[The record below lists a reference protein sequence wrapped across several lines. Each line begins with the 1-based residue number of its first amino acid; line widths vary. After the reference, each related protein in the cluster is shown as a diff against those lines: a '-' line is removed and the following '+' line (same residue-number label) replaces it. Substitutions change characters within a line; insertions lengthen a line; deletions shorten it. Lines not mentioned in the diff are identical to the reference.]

1 MASAKKRSP
10 LKGKGGLVALAV
22 MLGLGIWLW
31 MDFQKPVA
39 DPNSPK
45 AAESMGF
52 RSDDVQRVE
61 VHRPSGTL
69 VLTKSGGDWRFEQ
82 PGSYAANP
90 DNVKNWLRGLLDDAE
105 ARKVEEKQPNLA
117 EFGLDKPQV
126 EAIFKTGG
134 GTRTLQIGKEFKT
147 PSEKKGS
154 LYYARDASSGRVFM
168 LPSSEVDALRDKKV
182 DDLRDKRLLVLKDD
196 KDVKSIT
203 IQRGGSQT
211 QVSTPDVSGTIHRG
225 GETLVLT
232 RSGEDKWK
240 LDQPIQAPAQADDVS
255 TLISRLKNAEAD
267 RFVEDNAKDLAQYGL
282 DKPRLTAELTTG
294 KGMLGLLFGKAD
306 KDGKVYAMAQGGR
319 AVTQVS
325 KFTWEDIDSQ
335 SKPEKLRD
343 RQLISLDKEKIRTV
357 ELHNPKG
364 AIKLRKISD
373 TEWQWMD
380 PTDPKKPK
388 ANVEKCKQVVDRA
401 AGQATSFVEEAPK
414 DLTKYG
420 LDRPQVTVIMSDGQG
435 TQTLTIGKKTKDGY
449 YAKGAPNAVFLVST
463 FTFDDLNLKHDDF
476 NEAAK

>member
-22 MLGLGIWLW
+22 MAGLGIWLW
-31 MDFQKPVA
+31 MDLQKPIV
-39 DPNSPK
+39 DPNAPK
-45 AAESMGF
+45 TAESMGV
-52 RSDDVQRVE
+52 RSEEVQRVE
-61 VHRPSGTL
+61 VRRPAGPL
-69 VLTKSGGDWRFEQ
+69 VLVKSGGNWRFEQ
-82 PGSYAANP
+82 PGSYSANP

-105 ARKVEEKQPNLA
+105 ARKVEEKQPNLT

-126 EAIFKTGG
+126 EAVFKTGG

-147 PSEKKGS
+147 PAEKKAS
-154 LYYARDASSGRVFM
+154 LYYARDAGSGRVFM
-168 LPSSEVDALRDKKV
+168 LPASEVEGLRDKKV
-182 DDLRDKRLLVLKDD
+182 DDLRDKRLLALKDD
-196 KDVKSIT
+196 KDVKSISV
-203 IQRGGSQT
+203 Q
-211 QVSTPDVSGTIHRG
+211 RG
-225 GETLVLT
+225 GETLMLT

-240 LDQPIQAPAQADDVS
+240 LDQPIQAPAQTDDVS

-267 RFVEDNAKDLAQYGL
+267 RFVEDGAKELAKYGL
-282 DKPRLTAELTTG
+282 DKPQLTAELTTG
-294 KGMLGLLFGKAD
+294 KGMLGLAFGKAE
-306 KDGKVYAMAQGGR
+306 KDGKVYAMAQGGTS
-319 AVTQVS
+319 VTLVS

-364 AIKLRKISD
+364 VVKVRKISD
-373 TEWQWMD
+373 TEWQWLD
-380 PTDPKKPK
+380 PTDSKKPK

-401 AGQATSFVEEAPK
+401 TGQATSFFEEAPK
-414 DLTKYG
+414 DLAKYG
-420 LDRPQVTVIMSDGQG
+420 LDKPQVTAILSDGQA
-435 TQTLTIGKKTKDGY
+435 TQILTIGKKTKDGY

-463 FTFDDLNLKHDDF
+463 FTFDDLNLKREDF